1 MQMRII
7 TNWDGVICLMR
18 GEVAVEVCGLC
29 VARGDRWVL
38 QGLDVDVE
46 ASRLTVVAGANGSGK
61 STFLEVLAGLRP
73 AAAGS
78 VEHRAP
84 RRRAGR
90 PDVAYV
96 PQHTPE
102 SATVP
107 LTVREVVSMGRWAA
121 RGPWRRLDREDRA
134 VVADAMELLDVTD
147 LGRRRLDS
155 LSGGQRQRALVA
167 RAVAQQASVML
178 LDEPTTGLDDRSRDR
193 LVSGLLRCAEVGT
206 AVLAATHD
214 EQLAGRASRC
224 LAMDGGRLAD
234 RDAASGPA
242 VTAAAG

>member
-1 MQMRII
+1 M
-7 TNWDGVICLMR
+7 
-18 GEVAVEVCGLC
+18 
-29 VARGDRWVL
+29 L

-46 ASRLTVVAGANGSGK
+46 AARLTAVAGANGSGK
-61 STFLEVLAGLRP
+61 STFLEVVAGLRP

-102 SATVP
+102 SVTLP
-107 LTVREVVSMGRWAA
+107 LTVREVVVMGRWVD
-121 RGPWRRLDREDRA
+121 RGPWRRLDREDRTI
-134 VVADAMELLDVTD
+134 VAEAMELLDVED
-147 LGRRRLDS
+147 LARRRLDS

-167 RAVAQQASVML
+167 RAVAQQASVLL

-193 LVSGLLRCAEVGT
+193 LVTGLLQCAERGV

-214 EQLAGRASRC
+214 EQLAQSADRC
-224 LAMDGGRLAD
+224 LLMAGGRLVD
-234 RDAASGPA
+234 REAAGPA
-242 VTAAAG
+242 VVAVAAG

>member
-1 MQMRII
+1 MR
-7 TNWDGVICLMR
+7 D
-18 GEVAVEVCGLC
+18 EVAVEVRGLC

-38 QGLDVDVE
+38 RGLDVDVE
-46 ASRLTVVAGANGSGK
+46 AARLTAVTGANGSGK
-61 STFLEVLAGLRP
+61 STLLEVVAGLRP
-73 AAAGS
+73 TADGS
-78 VEHRAP
+78 VLHRAP

-102 SATVP
+102 TATVP
-107 LTVREVVSMGRWAA
+107 LTVREVVAMGRWVD
-121 RGPWRRLDREDRA
+121 RGPWRRLDREDRV

-147 LGRRRLDS
+147 LARRRLDS

-167 RAVAQQASVML
+167 RAVAQRAPVLL
-178 LDEPTTGLDDRSRDR
+178 LDEPTTGLDDGSRDR